1 MAATLNQSPL
11 YLSLS
16 FFLQAFGQSFLQK
29 DISLFRQNLSSLE
42 TLNKKHKLYSKV
54 RPLSLPIHT
63 HPNLPHCS
71 LAYKQP
77 PSLLLTPL

>member
-1 MAATLNQSPL
+1 MAATLNQSPPCL
-11 YLSLS
+11 FLS

-54 RPLSLPIHT
+54 RPSLSIYI
-63 HPNLPHCS
+63 
-71 LAYKQP
+71 AV
-77 PSLLLTPL
+77 